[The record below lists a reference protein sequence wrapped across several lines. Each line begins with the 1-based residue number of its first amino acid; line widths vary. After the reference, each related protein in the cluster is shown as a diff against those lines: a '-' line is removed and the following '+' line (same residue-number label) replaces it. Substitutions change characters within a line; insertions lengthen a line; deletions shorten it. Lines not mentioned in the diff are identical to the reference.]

1 MRSRVVLREIA
12 RVVLAVMFFA
22 QAALAGAAC
31 TMPERSP
38 ARAIAGTESA
48 PCHQSDPQERNAN
61 LCLADCLSTDQSTD
75 TPQLPAIAPNPA
87 PVLLIAVVEIV
98 VPRFA
103 LRGRWLAAAADP
115 PLRILFQTFQI

>member
-1 MRSRVVLREIA
+1 MLRGIA
-12 RVVLAVMFFA
+12 RVILAVMLFA

-38 ARAIAGTESA
+38 VRAIAGSESS
-48 PCHQSDPQERNAN
+48 PCHQSEPRERNAN

-75 TPQLPAIAPNPA
+75 TPQLPAMAPDPA
-87 PVLLIAVVEIV
+87 PVLFVAVAEIV

-103 LRGRWLAAAADP
+103 VQSRWLAAAADP
-115 PLRILFQTFQI
+115 PPRILFQTFQI